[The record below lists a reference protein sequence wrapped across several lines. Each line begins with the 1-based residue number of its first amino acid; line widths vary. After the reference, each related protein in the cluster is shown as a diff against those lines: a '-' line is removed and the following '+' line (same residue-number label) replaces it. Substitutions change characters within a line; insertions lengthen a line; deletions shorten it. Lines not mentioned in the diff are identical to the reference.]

1 MGEVSEFDA
10 MNRAL
15 HADLDLPGASQECL
29 EEQCLRESPSEEVLP
44 QRAPAETLHTSTLE
58 EILAE
63 LGEESSSALL
73 NIYLGTSSHLLP
85 GTAAETD
92 LIDISDMS
100 RQELSECLR
109 DCFDNPAVQVLGS
122 IT

>member
-44 QRAPAETLHTSTLE
+44 QRAPAENTRTLE

-85 GTAAETD
+85 GTAAETG
-92 LIDISDMS
+92 LIDISHMS

>member
-29 EEQCLRESPSEEVLP
+29 EEQCLRESPLP

-63 LGEESSSALL
+63 LGEESSSAFLK
-73 NIYLGTSSHLLP
+73 IYLGTSSHLLP

-100 RQELSECLR
+100 RQELCECLR
-109 DCFDNPAVQVLGS
+109 DCFDNPAV
-122 IT
+122 